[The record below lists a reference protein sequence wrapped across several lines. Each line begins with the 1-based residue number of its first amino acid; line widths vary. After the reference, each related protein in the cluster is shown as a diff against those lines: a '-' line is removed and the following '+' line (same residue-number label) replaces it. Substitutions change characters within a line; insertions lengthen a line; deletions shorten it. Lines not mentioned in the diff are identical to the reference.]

1 MGWAIQCHR
10 QDGSRF
16 LQNVG
21 IDRLTSQYLRC
32 ASNSSFFESEK
43 MLVFVFI
50 ARTVKEKEVEAVS
63 RKDRKKGEG
72 EEEGEGGGRG
82 GGGGGGGGGW
92 EKDGASNAKGM
103 QEIASPLPLFTS
115 PCLSPSTISTTTSN
129 TTPYPP
135 STSPYPLPTSNSFPP
150 FPFPQTFLSSVEA
163 KTSSES
169 F

>member
-10 QDGSRF
+10 DDGPRF
-16 LQNVG
+16 LQN
-21 IDRLTSQYLRC
+21 YLRC
-32 ASNSSFFESEK
+32 ASSSSFFESEK

-50 ARTVKEKEVEAVS
+50 ARTVKEKEVKAVS
-63 RKDRKKGEG
+63 RKDRKKGGGGG
-72 EEEGEGGGRG
+72 EEG
-82 GGGGGGGGGW
+82 GGGGRWVGRRVQG
-92 EKDGASNAKGM
+92 KDGASNAKGM
-103 QEIASPLPLFTS
+103 QEIASPLPLLTS
-115 PCLSPSTISTTTSN
+115 PCLSPSTITTTTN

-135 STSPYPLPTSNSFPP
+135 STSPYSPSTSNSFPP

>member
-50 ARTVKEKEVEAVS
+50 ARTVKEKEVEA
-63 RKDRKKGEG
+63 
-72 EEEGEGGGRG
+72 
-82 GGGGGGGGGW
+82 
-92 EKDGASNAKGM
+92 KDGASNAKGM

-129 TTPYPP
+129 TTPCPP
-135 STSPYPLPTSNSFPP
+135 STSPYLLPTSNSFLP

>member
-72 EEEGEGGGRG
+72 EGGEGGE
-82 GGGGGGGGGW
+82 GGGGGGGGW

-129 TTPYPP
+129 TTLCPP
-135 STSPYPLPTSNSFPP
+135 STSPYLLPTSNSFLP